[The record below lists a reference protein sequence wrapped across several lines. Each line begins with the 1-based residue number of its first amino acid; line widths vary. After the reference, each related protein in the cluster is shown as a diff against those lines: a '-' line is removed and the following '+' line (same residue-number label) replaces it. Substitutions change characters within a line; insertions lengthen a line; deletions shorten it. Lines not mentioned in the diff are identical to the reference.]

1 MSIEET
7 DTNKE
12 KIVVKTKSNFK
23 VKEPKK
29 YEEYSCQKEQQRM
42 DSSLGP
48 SRKQKT
54 GDDDA

>member
-29 YEEYSCQKEQQRM
+29 I
-42 DSSLGP
+42 
-48 SRKQKT
+48 
-54 GDDDA
+54 